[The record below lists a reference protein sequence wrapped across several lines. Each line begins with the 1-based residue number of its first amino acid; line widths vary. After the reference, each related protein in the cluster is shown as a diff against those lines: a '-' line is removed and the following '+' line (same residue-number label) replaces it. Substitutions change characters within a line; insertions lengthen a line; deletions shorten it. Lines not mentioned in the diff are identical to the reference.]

1 MIRNGFFGFQDYLK
15 ALCDAV
21 DGEGGD
27 HYLIGKDFIPYLEAQ
42 VFSFSQYKRFL
53 WELAST
59 FFLYYDVFVNVSY
72 LS

>member
-27 HYLIGKDFIPYLEAQ
+27 YYLIGKDFIPYLEAQ
-42 VFSFSQYKRFL
+42 VFFSLFFICLFL
-53 WELAST
+53 FLSIED
-59 FFLYYDVFVNVSY
+59 FFES
-72 LS
+72 